1 MTGAIMDWVLSIL
14 AVIVVYIVTIAIA
27 VLVLG
32 FIFAAVFI
40 IKIWRELNR

>member
-1 MTGAIMDWVLSIL
+1 MDWVLSIL

-27 VLVLG
+27 GLVLG

-40 IKIWRELNR
+40 IKTWKDFNR